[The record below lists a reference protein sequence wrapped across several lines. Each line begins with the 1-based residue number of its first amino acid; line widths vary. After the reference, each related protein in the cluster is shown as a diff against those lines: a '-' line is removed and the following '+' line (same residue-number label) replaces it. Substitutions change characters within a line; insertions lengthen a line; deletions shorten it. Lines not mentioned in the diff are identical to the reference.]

1 MRRIAVVGCG
11 GSGKSHLARGL
22 AAALGLPVT
31 HLDALYYDAAWRP
44 LPMDDFAAAQ
54 RHLVA
59 APAWVIDGNYATTLP
74 IRLAA
79 CDTVVFLDV
88 PTVTALRGVLS
99 RQLRYGGGHHGNGVH
114 NRVSA
119 QVLRYVLTYRRRMRP
134 RVLAAVAEH
143 APDAVL
149 VRLRGRGHARR
160 WLAGVAAARTVR

>member
-22 AAALGLPVT
+22 AAALG
-31 HLDALYYDAAWRP
+31 
-44 LPMDDFAAAQ
+44 
-54 RHLVA
+54 
-59 APAWVIDGNYATTLP
+59 
-74 IRLAA
+74 
-79 CDTVVFLDV
+79 
-88 PTVTALRGVLS
+88 
-99 RQLRYGGGHHGNGVH
+99 
-114 NRVSA
+114 
-119 QVLRYVLTYRRRMRP
+119 LRYVLTYRRRMRP